1 MGHRLSIMALRVVLG
16 IGLVI
21 ALALQVLVLPWM
33 SGWMAQDF
41 PEAAPMRWPIL
52 TLSVLG
58 LLCAQIVLIA
68 IWRLLDAIQETRIF
82 DPQSFGWVDVIV
94 RALASAAALS
104 VICLAYLL
112 ATALGPVSVPALA
125 LFASLVAVGMLLL
138 MLVMRALLRQAT
150 TLRVDMEAVI

>member
-1 MGHRLSIMALRVVLG
+1 MGNRLSIMALRVVLG

-21 ALALQVLVLPWM
+21 ALALQVVVLPWM

-52 TLSVLG
+52 TLSILG
-58 LLCAQIVLIA
+58 LLCVEIVLIA

-82 DPQSFGWVDVIV
+82 DPQSFGWVDAIV
-94 RALASAAALS
+94 RALATAAALS
-104 VICLAYLL
+104 LICLAYLL
-112 ATALGPVSVPALA
+112 ATALGPISVPALA
-125 LFASLVAVGMLLL
+125 LFATLVAVGMLLL

-150 TLRVDMEAVI
+150 ALQTEMDAVI